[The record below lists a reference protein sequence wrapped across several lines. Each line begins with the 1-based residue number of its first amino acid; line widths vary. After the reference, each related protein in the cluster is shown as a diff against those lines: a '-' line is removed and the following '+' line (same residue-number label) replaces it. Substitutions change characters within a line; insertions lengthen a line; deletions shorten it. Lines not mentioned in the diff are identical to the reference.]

1 MPNLVVGSEVIP
13 WSLRIS
19 PRAKRLR
26 IIVRPGAV
34 EVVAPVGW
42 PMNGPR
48 GVLTFV
54 ESKREW
60 VREAVR
66 KVGALAPTQPAGAIP
81 RCDTGATVVVRGAG
95 LALVVDAAAV
105 RKASVVAA
113 GDGARVEV
121 VVPHRLDDAARET
134 AVRSALAAWL
144 GRLALVD
151 ARAYAADHGARLGRL
166 PADVRLTNARRRWGS
181 CSAAGVV
188 RVHWRLVQAPPPA
201 FEYVVAHEIA
211 HLAVRDHSARF
222 WGTVGALMP
231 EYPERRAA
239 LKAWERA
246 HAGGGWLP

>member
-1 MPNLVVGSEVIP
+1 LPNLVVGSERIP

-66 KVGALAPTQPAGAIP
+66 RVGALVPPTTTAPP
-81 RCDTGATVVVRGAG
+81 RCDDGATVVVRGEG
-95 LALVVDAAAV
+95 LVLRIDAAAV
-105 RKASVVAA
+105 RKASVI
-113 GDGARVEV
+113 GEGEGARIAVA
-121 VVPHRLDDAARET
+121 VPHGLDDTVREA
-134 AVRSALAAWL
+134 AVRTALAAWL
-144 GRLALVD
+144 RRQALD
-151 ARAYAADHGARLGRL
+151 HARAYAADYGARLGRL
-166 PADVRLTNARRRWGS
+166 PSDVLLTNARRRWGS

>member
-1 MPNLVVGSEVIP
+1 MPSLAVGPELIP
-13 WSLRIS
+13 WTLRVS

-42 PMNGPR
+42 PMHGPR
-48 GVLTFV
+48 GVLAFV
-54 ESKREW
+54 DDKRDW
-60 VREAVR
+60 VRAAVR
-66 KVGALAPTQPAGAIP
+66 KVGALTPPAAGAAP
-81 RCDTGATVVVRGAG
+81 RCDSGATVVVRGEG
-95 LALVVDAAAV
+95 LALVVDTAAV
-105 RKASVVAA
+105 KKASVVAA
-113 GDGARVEV
+113 GDGARIEV
-121 VVPHRLDDAARET
+121 VVPHGLDDAARE
-134 AVRSALAAWL
+134 AAARDALAAWL
-144 GRLALVD
+144 RREALGD
-151 ARAYAADHGARLGRL
+151 ARAYAADHGPRLGRL
-166 PADVRLTNARRRWGS
+166 PSDIRLTNARRRWGS

-222 WGTVGALMP
+222 WRTVGALMP

-246 HAGGGWLP
+246 QAGGAWVP